1 MDSLLKA
8 AGLVLY
14 IIFSPLLL
22 ITEGLLFLIQ
32 SLNYYFIKLH
42 SLKAKHKKQMAAFFK
57 QHRQHFRWNLQRPGW
72 LK

>member
-14 IIFSPLLL
+14 IVFSPLLL
-22 ITEGLLFLIQ
+22 ITEGSILLIQ
-32 SLNYYFIKLH
+32 SLNYSFTKLH
-42 SLKAKHKKQMAAFFK
+42 ALKAKHKKQLTAFLK